1 MSSDASHTEM
11 VLQHGPVLC
20 FDLDGTLLDDR
31 ERIHPADREI
41 LTSARTQAILI
52 PTTGRP
58 LESVR
63 RTFQRNG
70 LFEGGSLP
78 LPLVLLNGSLVH
90 APGERRLAYRP
101 FEPLVQSGLIA
112 LAQDFPDVT
121 FLFLGEGPAQ
131 MLHPSP
137 FGWAAAERYECTT
150 QEFTSA
156 SREVP
161 SGKVMCMHPDHA
173 VLEPLDRA
181 LEGVPVEKSFS
192 VPFSLELTARGV
204 DKGSGLQILL
214 ERLDLAGRPLLAAGD
229 GGNDLPLLSQAKVFF
244 VPTSAPPEVREKATV
259 LVDVPCT
266 GLLGPMLEY
275 AFVNFRL

>member
-1 MSSDASHTEM
+1 M
-11 VLQHGPVLC
+11 PVLC

-41 LTSARTQAILI
+41 LASARTQAVLI

-70 LFEGGSLP
+70 LFQDASLP
-78 LPLVLLNGSLVH
+78 LPLVLLNGSLTY
-90 APGERRLAYRP
+90 AAGEQAVAYRP
-101 FEPLVQSGLIA
+101 FELQVQAELIA
-112 LAQDFPDVT
+112 LAQDFPEVT
-121 FLFLGEGPAQ
+121 FLFLGEGPAH
-131 MLHPSP
+131 MLHPSA

-150 QEFTSA
+150 QEFTPA

-161 SGKVMCMHPDHA
+161 SGKVMCMHPEHA

-181 LEGVPVEKSFS
+181 LQGVAVERSFS

-204 DKGSGLQILL
+204 DKGSGLRILL
-214 ERLDLAGRPLLAAGD
+214 ERLELSGHPLLAAGD
-229 GGNDLPLLSQAKVFF
+229 GGNDLPMLPHTEAFF
-244 VPTSAPPEVREKATV
+244 VPTSAPQEVREQATV
-259 LVDVPCT
+259 LVDVPRT
-266 GLLGPMLEY
+266 GLLGPMLNY
-275 AFVNFRL
+275 AFVNYGV

>member
-1 MSSDASHTEM
+1 M
-11 VLQHGPVLC
+11 LC

-41 LTSARTQAILI
+41 LAGARAQAILI

-70 LFEGGSLP
+70 LFRDASLP

-101 FEPLVQSGLIA
+101 FEPLVQSELIA
-112 LAQDFPDVT
+112 LAQDFPEVT

-131 MLHPSP
+131 MLHPSA

-150 QEFTSA
+150 QEFTPA
-156 SREVP
+156 SRDVP

-181 LEGVPVEKSFS
+181 LEGIAVEKSFS

-204 DKGSGLQILL
+204 DKGSGLHILL
-214 ERLDLAGRPLLAAGD
+214 ERLDLSAHPLLAAGD
-229 GGNDLPLLSQAKVFF
+229 GGNDLPMLSHAEVFF
-244 VPTSAPPEVREKATV
+244 VPTSAPQEVREKATC
-259 LVDVPCT
+259 LVDMPRT

-275 AFVNFRL
+275 AFAHFKLS